1 MGDCVASP
9 SSETHP
15 ARART
20 VSVSAN
26 IALALGI
33 LALLVG
39 ILYGGILVSLVGDWM
54 NDPNYSHGF
63 LVPLFSGFLVWRK
76 RAALSRLPLLPTWWG
91 LPAIAAS
98 LGVLVVGKVGAE
110 FFLMRSSFV
119 FLLASLTLYFCGWR
133 WLRELLFPIA
143 FLFLM
148 IPIPAILYAQIT
160 LPLQIHASRM
170 ASWFLALLGVPVL
183 REGNIIQLPAI
194 TLEVAEA
201 CSGIRSLIS
210 LISLAVIYGY
220 FLEPSLWRRLV
231 LVAAA
236 VPIAIAANAL
246 RIMGTGLLVQFWSP
260 DAGTGF
266 FHAFSGWLI
275 FVLAML
281 MLFAFHAALRAVT
294 SRRSYA

>member
-1 MGDCVASP
+1 MGGCVASP
-9 SSETHP
+9 SSEPHSAP
-15 ARART
+15 AESIFA
-20 VSVSAN
+20 AN
-26 IALALGI
+26 AAWEVAVIS
-33 LALLVG
+33 LLIG
-39 ILYGGILVSLVGDWM
+39 ILYGGILVGLVADWM

-63 LVPLFSGFLVWRK
+63 LVPLFSGFLIWRS
-76 RAALSRLPLLPTWWG
+76 RRALSRLPVRPSWWG
-91 LPAIAAS
+91 LPAIVMS
-98 LGVLVVGKVGAE
+98 LCVLVVGKLGAE
-110 FFLMRSSFV
+110 FFLMRSSLV
-119 FLLASLTLYFCGWR
+119 LLLASLVLYFCGWR
-133 WLRELLFPIA
+133 WLRALLFPLA

-148 IPIPAILYAQIT
+148 IPIPAIVYAQIT

-170 ASWFLALLGVPVL
+170 ASWLLALSGVPVL
-183 REGNIIQLPAI
+183 REGNIIQLPAM

-210 LISLAVIYGY
+210 LIALAVIYGY
-220 FLEPSLWRRLV
+220 FLEPSVWRRLV

-266 FHAFSGWLI
+266 FHVFSGWLI

-294 SRRSYA
+294 SRRSNA

>member
-9 SSETHP
+9 SSQTHP
-15 ARART
+15 APAKT
-20 VSVSAN
+20 VSISTNA
-26 IALALGI
+26 ALAIGI

-39 ILYGGILVSLVGDWM
+39 TLYGGIIVSLVADWV

-63 LVPLFSGFLVWRK
+63 LVPLFSGFLVWRG
-76 RAALSRLPLLPTWWG
+76 RAGLSRLPLRPTWWG
-91 LPAIAAS
+91 LPAVAAS
-98 LGVLVVGKVGAE
+98 LGVLVVGRLGAE
-110 FFLMRSSFV
+110 FFLMRSSLV
-119 FLLASLTLYFCGWR
+119 FLLASLVLYFCGWR
-133 WLRELLFPIA
+133 WLRALLFPIA

-170 ASWFLALLGVPVL
+170 ASWFLTLFGVPVL

-210 LISLAVIYGY
+210 LIALAVIYGY
-220 FLEPSLWRRLV
+220 FLEPSLWRRIL

-246 RIMGTGLLVQFWSP
+246 RITGTGLLVQFWSP
-260 DAGTGF
+260 EAGTGF

-281 MLFAFHAALRAVT
+281 MLFAFHAALRSTT
-294 SRRSYA
+294 SRRYHA

>member
-9 SSETHP
+9 SSEAQP
-15 ARART
+15 VPPGT

-26 IALALGI
+26 TAWAIVI
-33 LALLVG
+33 LAVLVG
-39 ILYGGILVSLVGDWM
+39 ILYGGILASLVADWM

-63 LVPLFSGFLVWRK
+63 LVPLFSGFLIWRK
-76 RAALSRLPLLPTWWG
+76 KADLSRLPLRPTWWG

-98 LGVLVVGKVGAE
+98 LGVLVVGKLGAE
-110 FFLMRSSFV
+110 FFLMRSSLV
-119 FLLASLTLYFCGWR
+119 FLLTGFVLYFCGWR
-133 WLRELLFPIA
+133 WLRALLFPIA

-170 ASWFLALLGVPVL
+170 ASWLLSLFGVPVL

-210 LISLAVIYGY
+210 LIALAVIYGY
-220 FLEPSLWRRLV
+220 FLEPSLWRRIL

-246 RIMGTGLLVQFWSP
+246 RIMGTGLLIQFWSP

-266 FHAFSGWLI
+266 FHVFSGWLI
-275 FVLAML
+275 FILAML
-281 MLFAFHAALRAVT
+281 MLFAFHAALRAT
-294 SRRSYA
+294 SLRRFHA